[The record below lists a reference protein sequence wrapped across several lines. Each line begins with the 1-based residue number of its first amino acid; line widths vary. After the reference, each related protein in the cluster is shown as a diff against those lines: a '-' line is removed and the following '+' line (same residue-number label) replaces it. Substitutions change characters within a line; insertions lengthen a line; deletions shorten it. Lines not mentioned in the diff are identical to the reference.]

1 MRNPLHIENIEEMR
15 RQQGIE
21 DIELH
26 EDIDQL
32 RPGDFVKVTLVN
44 GPTSFETVHVRI
56 TSIRGT
62 TFRGKLASQPQSM
75 GLAHIHVGSPVTF
88 SAGHIH
94 SIPKGQR
101 S

>member
-44 GPTSFETVHVRI
+44 GPTSF
-56 TSIRGT
+56 
-62 TFRGKLASQPQSM
+62 
-75 GLAHIHVGSPVTF
+75 
-88 SAGHIH
+88 
-94 SIPKGQR
+94 
-101 S
+101 